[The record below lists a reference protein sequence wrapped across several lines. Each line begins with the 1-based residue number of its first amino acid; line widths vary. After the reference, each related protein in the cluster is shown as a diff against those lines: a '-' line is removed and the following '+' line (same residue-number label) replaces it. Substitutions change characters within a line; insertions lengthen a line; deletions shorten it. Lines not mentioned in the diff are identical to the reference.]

1 MTDLLPFQRLWV
13 GFLTARIMVALT
25 LLSLLLGKLLQQQGQ
40 QGQQV
45 EMLLFALSA
54 SYFLIVTFERIV
66 LRHSPPKPQP
76 GLHWFPFI
84 GVDLALV
91 CGLQWL
97 QHTSAL
103 NFTPLFGLPILM
115 ASVLGT
121 LTLALGTAAAA
132 SLLLLAWY
140 WWLGLQGHS
149 DDSNRYLQAALAGT
163 GYFLIAWLANQ
174 LAARLISTQQIAH
187 RHHMDARTQREISE
201 LVIQNIQDG
210 VLVVDRFGMVR
221 LANPAALLL
230 LGSQSRSTETAHDT
244 PLTPPFFLSH
254 IPAWLPLAEVA
265 QQTLDFTQP
274 QTADVDIL
282 HEDQTP
288 MHLRVRAWRT
298 CGPARGGE
306 SLCVMF
312 LHDLRVMQEQLRT
325 EKLAAMGRVST
336 ALAHEFR
343 NPLNAIAQ
351 ASQLLDE
358 DLADTGHQRL
368 TRILRQNVERLT
380 HVTRDVLD
388 IATVRQQ
395 TLGTSPPAMTL
406 ELDDS
411 VRQTVAD
418 WQTLDPARRRVHLGL
433 DAEAHLVAFEL
444 EHLRRIL
451 VNLLDNALRYR
462 SEAADALCV
471 FTHVSVRGTARLE
484 VWSDGAP
491 LDRNVERHLF
501 EPFSSSQSRSTGLGL
516 YICRELCQRHM
527 AAIDYQRLS
536 HRLARGQVEGNAF
549 IITFFRGPD
558 FSPTMPF
565 EPSTTIPVGGA
576 VIP

>member
-25 LLSLLLGKLLQQQGQ
+25 LLALLLGKLLQQQQ
-40 QGQQV
+40 I
-45 EMLLFALSA
+45 EILLFTLGI
-54 SYFLIVTFERIV
+54 SYFLIVSFERI
-66 LRHSPPKPQP
+66 LLCHNPPKPQP
-76 GLHWFPFI
+76 GLHWLPFI

-132 SLLLLAWY
+132 SLLLMTWY
-140 WWLGLQGHS
+140 WWLGIQGYS
-149 DDSNRYLQAALAGT
+149 ENNDRYLQAALAGT

-210 VLVVDRFGMVR
+210 VLVVDRSGLVR

-230 LGSQSRSTETAHDT
+230 LGSQSRTPESAHDA

-254 IPAWLPLAEVA
+254 IPAWLPLVEVA
-265 QQTLDFTQP
+265 QQTLDFTKP

-288 MHLRVRAWRT
+288 MSLRVRAWRT

-312 LHDLRVMQEQLRT
+312 LHDLRLMQEQLRT

-358 DLADTGHQRL
+358 DLHDSSHQRL
-368 TRILRQNVERLT
+368 IRILRQNVERLT

-395 TLGTSPPAMTL
+395 PPNSLPPAMTL
-406 ELDDS
+406 ELDDT

-418 WQTLDPARRRVHLGL
+418 WQTLDPTRRRVHLGL
-433 DAEAHLVAFEL
+433 DAETHLVAFEP

-527 AAIDYQRLS
+527 ASIDYLRLS

-558 FSPTMPF
+558 FSPTLPVD
-565 EPSTTIPVGGA
+565 PSTTAPLV
-576 VIP
+576 